1 MSLGL
6 VFKALADE
14 TRREI
19 LRLLQKGDLT
29 AGEIAGR
36 FKVSWPTI
44 SHHLN
49 VLKQA
54 NLVQDYRKGQ
64 HIYYAL
70 NTTVFQEAAAW
81 FLALL
86 EERAHSGQP
95 GSVPEEAQTGK
106 IRRGGGKTCR
116 KKIKAK
122 AIPSPG
128 RP

>member
-1 MSLGL
+1 MMLSL

-19 LRLLQKGDLT
+19 LRLLREGDRT

-36 FKVSWPTI
+36 FDLTKPTI
-44 SHHLN
+44 SHHLG

-64 HIYYAL
+64 HVYYSL
-70 NTTVFQEAAAW
+70 NTTVFQETAAW
-81 FLALL
+81 FLAVM
-86 EERAHSGQP
+86 EGKGRKEAGKAVRKRKAGGDEREGGKSCGR
-95 GSVPEEAQTGK
+95 K
-106 IRRGGGKTCR
+106 IRGKV
-116 KKIKAK
+116 
-122 AIPSPG
+122 IPSPG

>member
-1 MSLGL
+1 MMLSL

-19 LRLLQKGDLT
+19 LRLLRECDRT

-36 FKVSWPTI
+36 FDLTKPTI
-44 SHHLN
+44 SHHLG

-64 HIYYAL
+64 HVYYSL
-70 NTTVFQEAAAW
+70 NTTVFQETAAW
-81 FLALL
+81 FLAVMK
-86 EERAHSGQP
+86 EKGRKAAVGTVTEQ
-95 GSVPEEAQTGK
+95 EAGGTK
-106 IRRGGGKTCR
+106 RGGGRACGR
-116 KKIKAK
+116 KIKGK
-122 AIPSPG
+122 VIPSPG

>member
-1 MSLGL
+1 MALGL

-19 LRLLQKGDLT
+19 LRLLHKGDLT
-29 AGEIAGR
+29 AGEIAAR
-36 FKVSWPTI
+36 FAFTKPTI
-44 SHHLN
+44 SHHLS
-49 VLKQA
+49 VLKHA

-64 HIYYAL
+64 HIYYSL

-81 FLALL
+81 FLAVAG
-86 EERAHSGQP
+86 EGTRDEAAK
-95 GSVPEEAQTGK
+95 GSAKQRE
-106 IRRGGGKTCR
+106 GGRPCR
-116 KKIKAK
+116 KKIKK

>member
-1 MSLGL
+1 MRLTL

-19 LRLLQKGDLT
+19 LRLLQEGDRT

-36 FKVSWPTI
+36 FNLTRPTI
-44 SHHLN
+44 SHHLG

-64 HIYYAL
+64 YVYYSL

-81 FLALL
+81 FLTVL
-86 EERAHSGQP
+86 EGRK
-95 GSVPEEAQTGK
+95 EEGK
-106 IRRGGGKTCR
+106 AAGKQKAGRDKQEGGIGCAKR
-116 KKIKAK
+116 MKAK
-122 AIPSPG
+122 FIHLLTG
-128 RP
+128 RT

>member
-1 MSLGL
+1 MALGL

-19 LRLLQKGDLT
+19 LRLLQQGDLT
-29 AGEIAGR
+29 AGEIAAR
-36 FKVSWPTI
+36 FAVTKPTV
-44 SHHLN
+44 SHHLS

-54 NLVQDYRKGQ
+54 NLVQDYRRGQ
-64 HIYYAL
+64 HIYYSL

-81 FLALL
+81 FLSLL
-86 EERAHSGQP
+86 AESARKEP
-95 GSVPEEAQTGK
+95 GGAPGKEQTGRIK
-106 IRRGGGKTCR
+106 RGGGKACR

-122 AIPSPG
+122 AMPSPG